1 MRGARSVSLR
11 LAGLVAVAGVGLAG
25 LMTPAGAV
33 AADAGDKPVDFAR
46 DVKPILNQSC
56 VKCHRE
62 DPKNPRGP
70 AAKFRLDDKA
80 AAMKGGKS
88 GVAIVPGK
96 ADESLFYKLLAGP
109 VMVGDREVA
118 AMPKPQRNQAF
129 KPLAKEQVA
138 TIKKWIDQGAKWE

>member
-1 MRGARSVSLR
+1 VTGAAIAACLT
-11 LAGLVAVAGVGLAG
+11 VAAFNGP
-25 LMTPAGAV
+25 TAGAAET
-33 AADAGDKPVDFAR
+33 AAKSVDFKR
-46 DVKPILNQSC
+46 DVQPVLNQSC

-70 AAKFRLDDKA
+70 AAKLRLDDKA

-109 VMVGDREVA
+109 VTVGDHEIA
-118 AMPKPQRNQAF
+118 AMPKPQRNQPF
-129 KPLAKEQVA
+129 KPLAKEKVEL
-138 TIKKWIDQGAKWE
+138 IKHWIDQGAKWE